1 MGKSS
6 VRWGILS
13 TAKIAQEAVIPAIVE
28 AANAEVAA
36 IASNSGRAKEAASRL
51 HIPKA
56 YESYEE
62 LLDDPDIDAVYIPLP
77 NNMHAE
83 WTIRAAAKG
92 KHVLCEKPAALTE
105 RELKEMVE
113 ACAGNGVLFME
124 AFMYQFH
131 PQHKRVKEIIA
142 SGEIGD
148 VKLMRASFSYHM
160 DPQERKKNIRMNRAL
175 GGGSL
180 YDVGCYCLHAMRN
193 ILETEP
199 AKIYAEAVIDP
210 DHQVDVSV
218 AGVCELA
225 NGVKGVFDCSFDMAL
240 RNKYE
245 IVGTKGVIEVPGAF
259 RPDFL
264 FPDGSGLIR
273 VTDAEGRTRE
283 ERISGRQYTLEVEHF
298 SQCVLE
304 GKEPAY
310 TGESSLCN
318 MRAIDACYE
327 SIRSG
332 KAVEL
337 R

>member
-1 MGKSS
+1 MSKS

-28 AANAEVAA
+28 AQIAEVIA
-36 IASNSGRAKEAASRL
+36 IASNSGKAKEVASRFN
-51 HIPKA
+51 IPKA

-62 LLDDPDIDAVYIPLP
+62 LLNDPEIDAVYIPLP
-77 NNMHAE
+77 NSLHAE
-83 WTIRAAAKG
+83 WTIKAANEG

-105 RELKEMVE
+105 QELKEMVE
-113 ACAGNGVLFME
+113 ACERNRVVFME

-131 PQHKRVKEIIA
+131 PQHKRVKEILS

-148 VKLMRASFSYHM
+148 VKLMRASFSYYM
-160 DPQERKKNIRMNRAL
+160 DPQEREKNIRMNRAL

-180 YDVGCYCLHAMRN
+180 YDVGCYCLHALRN
-193 ILETEP
+193 ILDTEP
-199 AKIYAEAVIDP
+199 VKIYAEAVIDP
-210 DHQVDVSV
+210 DHQVDLLVN
-218 AGVCELA
+218 GVCELA
-225 NGVKGVFDCSFDMAL
+225 NGVKGVFDCSFDMVL

-259 RPDFL
+259 RPDL
-264 FPDGSGLIR
+264 ISPDEAGLIR
-273 VTDAEGRTRE
+273 ITDSEGNTRE
-283 ERISGRQYTLEVEHF
+283 EKIPGRQYVLEVEHF

-304 GKEPAY
+304 GKKPLY
-310 TGESSLCN
+310 TGKSSLFN

-332 KAVEL
+332 KAIEL